1 MTYEIDAAMRI
12 KTCFISI
19 SDCYHTRVI
28 QLRHPGSVGS
38 AENVR
43 VVPGDGLVLA
53 DEEAPAARPVLLLL
67 PAVRAVVG
75 LLGHHGVGQAKAES
89 NQVLHTRAG
98 AEKIPDTFSGR
109 IYLYVNRG
117 PAMEIIEDKVSSLYG
132 SDTII

>member
-1 MTYEIDAAMRI
+1 M
-12 KTCFISI
+12 
-19 SDCYHTRVI
+19 I

-38 AENVR
+38 AEHIR
-43 VVPGDGLVLA
+43 VVPVDGLVLA
-53 DEEAPAARPVLLLL
+53 DEEAPAAGPVLLLV

-75 LLGHHGVGQAKAES
+75 LLGHHGVSQEEAES
-89 NQVLHTRAG
+89 DQILHTRAG

-117 PAMEIIEDKVSSLYG
+117 PAIEIIEDKVSSLYD